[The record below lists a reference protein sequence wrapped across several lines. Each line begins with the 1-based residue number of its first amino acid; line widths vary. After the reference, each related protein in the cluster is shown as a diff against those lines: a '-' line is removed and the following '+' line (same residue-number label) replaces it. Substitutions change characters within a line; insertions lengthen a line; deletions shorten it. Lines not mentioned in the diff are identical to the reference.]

1 MDNLLLNNKKVV
13 AFRKKYGLQ
22 SLYEKYVK
30 AKKKPKQALNLLDL
44 IQGVE
49 QPNEENLSKAECLS
63 LLLNKA
69 QELLENNPNFGLE
82 LSETLDKE
90 HEVIHSTTG
99 ALQNYTTYTNEDVVV
114 PESVPK
120 KDKKDFYYD
129 NEDGKIRVY
138 RKGDQRIYEI
148 EDGFLCLCCGMYDQ
162 FYHSSFLPE
171 IPVIDIQS
179 MTVDINVGK
188 FRNQKVKG
196 SFWPDGI
203 SKENIKIPYI
213 FYPYNCIEI
222 EYVSGYWKLKEKDV

>member
-1 MDNLLLNNKKVV
+1 M
-13 AFRKKYGLQ
+13 
-22 SLYEKYVK
+22 
-30 AKKKPKQALNLLDL
+30 
-44 IQGVE
+44 
-49 QPNEENLSKAECLS
+49 S

-82 LSETLDKE
+82 LSETLDQKYE
-90 HEVIHSTTG
+90 IVHSTTD
-99 ALQNYTTYTNEDVVV
+99 ALKTYTNEDIVVS
-114 PESVPK
+114 ESIPYK
-120 KDKKDFYYD
+120 NEKDFYYK
-129 NEDGKIRVY
+129 NENSKIRVY

-148 EDGFLCLCCGMYDQ
+148 EDGFLCLCCGMYDE
-162 FYHSSFLPE
+162 FYRSSFLDK

-213 FYPYNCIEI
+213 FYPHNCIEI
-222 EYVSGYWKLKEKDV
+222 EYISGYWKLKEQDV